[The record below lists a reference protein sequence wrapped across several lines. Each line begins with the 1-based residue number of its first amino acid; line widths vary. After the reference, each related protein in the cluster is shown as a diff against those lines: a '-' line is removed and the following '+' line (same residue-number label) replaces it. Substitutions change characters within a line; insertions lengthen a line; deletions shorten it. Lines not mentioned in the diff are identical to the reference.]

1 MAANVAAPVPA
12 TAAIPAAEFGS
23 GSAAAWFRQAISPDG
38 EIFGFFQEQ
47 VTAAVAAL
55 LAQANNP
62 IEIHSKERLQAAVDD
77 SCATAVQTEALTM
90 NSSIEALEQ
99 AVNEIPPL
107 TKCVEDLQGLEN
119 ALDIKYEWRRF
130 EKETTL
136 AVWATAWDRVL
147 VRQDQLRELAAN
159 MANPAVASAYGV
171 YLQANKSEE
180 SRKLRRGFVPV
191 CPSHYLGTVVHAATR
206 RD

>member
-1 MAANVAAPVPA
+1 MAVNAAAPAPA
-12 TAAIPAAEFGS
+12 AAAIPAAEFGS

-38 EIFGFFQEQ
+38 EMFGFFQEQ
-47 VTAAVAAL
+47 VTAAVVAL

-62 IEIHSKERLQAAVDD
+62 IETHAKEWLQESVDD
-77 SCATAVQTEALTM
+77 SCATAVQTETLTM
-90 NSSIEALEQ
+90 NASIEALEQ
-99 AVNEIPPL
+99 AVNKIPPL

-119 ALDIKYEWRRF
+119 ALDTKYEWRRF
-130 EKETTL
+130 EKEAIP
-136 AVWATAWDRVL
+136 AVWSTAWDRVL

-171 YLQANKSEE
+171 YLQANIAQAA
-180 SRKLRRGFVPV
+180 RRGLVQI
-191 CPSHYLGTVVHAATR
+191 CPSHYLGTIVHAAPR